1 VMLERALTDV
11 QINVTFPPRFF
22 EKGQ

>member
-1 VMLERALTDV
+1 MLERALTDV